1 MAAAD
6 GLPGYGKGQ
15 DEQTATMPDF
25 SAVEARKG
33 SHHVL

>member
-15 DEQTATMPDF
+15 DEQTATMSDF
-25 SAVEARKG
+25 SAVEERKG
-33 SHHVL
+33 SHHVP